1 MPALRKKRPSVAPA
15 LMIGTTNSAEVGPPR
30 PQIVAWGGPARRQP
44 FLNQAI
50 IRSDSVRDAN
60 SCGTGVVGTARRPR
74 PRLGTVEKLK
84 RLSINMR
91 RDLHHRFE
99 IACARAILAMAA
111 KVLSKVATALRY
123 GEGS

>member
-1 MPALRKKRPSVAPA
+1 MPAFRKKRPSVAPA
-15 LMIGTTNSAEVGPPR
+15 LMIDGYAGPELGRGR
-30 PQIVAWGGPARRQP
+30 PAVAWGGPARRQP

-60 SCGTGVVGTARRPR
+60 SCGTGVARTARRPR

-91 RDLHHRFE
+91 RDLHHRFK